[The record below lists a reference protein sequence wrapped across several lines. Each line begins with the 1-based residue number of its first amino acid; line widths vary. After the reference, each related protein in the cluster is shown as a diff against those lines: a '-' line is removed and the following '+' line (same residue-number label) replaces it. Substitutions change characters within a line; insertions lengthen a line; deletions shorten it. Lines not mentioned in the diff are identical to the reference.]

1 MHLLS
6 ARPGGF
12 AEDEGIVTRLEQ
24 SPADMVVLSSADT
37 TLALLAD
44 AYAQLAAQDAQFPS
58 LRLANL
64 LYLRQNA
71 SLDLYLDEV
80 LQHARLIVVDHLG
93 SESTWPYG
101 IGQISALARQRG
113 LALAMFS
120 GDLQQ
125 DPALLARSTLPAT
138 TCQQLWQYLRF
149 GGAAN
154 AAGFLRAAAHAGLG
168 HGQAAPPPRPLPQLA
183 IHLPAELGPAHAVA
197 GIDDWQRHWRS
208 GAPVVALLFYRAHL
222 LAGNTR
228 PFDALALALLEQG
241 LNPLALALDSLKDPL
256 CLQALRSLCQQHQVQ
271 LVLNTTAFAA
281 LNPGQAGAAQPAGEA
296 DAFTPLAGDAPVL
309 QVLISGSNRED
320 WQGDG
325 QGLRPRDIAMQIVLP
340 ELDGRIIGR
349 PISFKGLLRRCAL
362 TQTDVVGYQPEPERI
377 AFTAEL
383 AARWCRLRQ
392 LPAAEKNIALV
403 LANYPGSEG
412 RIGSGIGL
420 DTPASVLAILE
431 ALRAQ
436 GHALGASEQ
445 LPRDGAQLM
454 QLLLQGIANDPAQW
468 PQRPA
473 LQSYALADYRQR
485 LARLPAGMAAAIDA
499 RWGPPE
505 ADPMLRQG
513 RFMIAGLRL
522 GRVFIGIQ
530 PARAHLPAQ
539 PGAAT
544 QDWAGYHDAELVPPH
559 HYLAFYFWLRDVFA
573 IDAVVHVGTH
583 GNLEWLPGKSLAL
596 GAHCWPDAILGPLPH
611 LYPFIVN
618 NPGEGAQAKRR
629 SQAVLIGHL
638 TPPLTQAGSHGPM
651 QALEQLIDEYYDAL
665 LVDARR
671 AKALRQ
677 QILQAVRQQQLAEE
691 LDLGQALAAG
701 QDDAVLERIDA
712 YLCELKET
720 QIRDGLHTF
729 GHSPQGAQR
738 SELLLALL
746 RQGTP
751 EQPSLPQALA
761 ADLQLHPQSAKAPPL
776 PPEPAHWPSTAT
788 WHGPRPALL
797 QAQSAAPWR
806 HHGDTRERL
815 HLLAQQVLQ
824 LALGDAPTGCD
835 AAGHASDDARHH
847 ASHDAQHWQALRQAL
862 PHWPQ
867 TQAVLARLRTQLA
880 PALDACGPRE
890 LQSLCDGLQGRF
902 VPPGP
907 SGAPSR
913 GRPDVLPSGRN
924 FYTLDTRAIPT
935 RTAWALGQQA
945 AQRLIER
952 YLQEHGDYPQ
962 ALGLSVTWG
971 TATMRSGGDDI
982 AQAFALIGVRPRW
995 AEGSQRVVDFEVV
1008 PQVGLG
1014 RPRVDVTLRISG
1026 FFRDAFANVVQMF
1039 DAAVQAVAALDG
1051 EDEAQNPI
1059 RARILRESAALQA
1072 QGLGAQQ
1079 ARAQAGWRVF
1089 GSAAGRYGSGLG
1101 ELLHSGQ
1108 WQDQAQLAQ
1117 AYLQASAYAYGQHA
1131 DGLPAHDALRR
1142 RLAQLNIVLHNQDQ
1156 HESDLL
1162 SASDYAEFQG
1172 GMASAARLLSGRQ
1185 PALYHGDLGQPQQAR
1200 VRSLK
1205 EEIGRVVRA
1214 RATNPKWIAGA
1225 MRHGYK
1231 GAFDI
1236 AATVDYLFGFA
1247 ATTDAVSDH
1256 HWALLTDAYAGDAT
1270 VRQFLAEHNSAAL
1283 RDLLERLL
1291 EAMQRGL
1298 WRQPGPY
1305 QELVQQHLLE
1315 LEDQLEH

>member
-1 MHLLS
+1 M
-6 ARPGGF
+6 
-12 AEDEGIVTRLEQ
+12 
-24 SPADMVVLSSADT
+24 
-37 TLALLAD
+37 
-44 AYAQLAAQDAQFPS
+44 
-58 LRLANL
+58 
-64 LYLRQNA
+64 
-71 SLDLYLDEV
+71 
-80 LQHARLIVVDHLG
+80 
-93 SESTWPYG
+93 
-101 IGQISALARQRG
+101 
-113 LALAMFS
+113 
-120 GDLQQ
+120 
-125 DPALLARSTLPAT
+125 
-138 TCQQLWQYLRF
+138 
-149 GGAAN
+149 
-154 AAGFLRAAAHAGLG
+154 
-168 HGQAAPPPRPLPQLA
+168 
-183 IHLPAELGPAHAVA
+183 
-197 GIDDWQRHWRS
+197 
-208 GAPVVALLFYRAHL
+208 
-222 LAGNTR
+222 
-228 PFDALALALLEQG
+228 
-241 LNPLALALDSLKDPL
+241 
-256 CLQALRSLCQQHQVQ
+256 
-271 LVLNTTAFAA
+271 
-281 LNPGQAGAAQPAGEA
+281 
-296 DAFTPLAGDAPVL
+296 
-309 QVLISGSNRED
+309 
-320 WQGDG
+320 
-325 QGLRPRDIAMQIVLP
+325 
-340 ELDGRIIGR
+340 
-349 PISFKGLLRRCAL
+349 
-362 TQTDVVGYQPEPERI
+362 
-377 AFTAEL
+377 
-383 AARWCRLRQ
+383 
-392 LPAAEKNIALV
+392 
-403 LANYPGSEG
+403 
-412 RIGSGIGL
+412 
-420 DTPASVLAILE
+420 
-431 ALRAQ
+431 
-436 GHALGASEQ
+436 
-445 LPRDGAQLM
+445 
-454 QLLLQGIANDPAQW
+454 
-468 PQRPA
+468 
-473 LQSYALADYRQR
+473 
-485 LARLPAGMAAAIDA
+485 
-499 RWGPPE
+499 
-505 ADPMLRQG
+505 
-513 RFMIAGLRL
+513 
-522 GRVFIGIQ
+522 
-530 PARAHLPAQ
+530 
-539 PGAAT
+539 
-544 QDWAGYHDAELVPPH
+544 
-559 HYLAFYFWLRDVFA
+559 
-573 IDAVVHVGTH
+573 
-583 GNLEWLPGKSLAL
+583 
-596 GAHCWPDAILGPLPH
+596 
-611 LYPFIVN
+611 
-618 NPGEGAQAKRR
+618 
-629 SQAVLIGHL
+629 
-638 TPPLTQAGSHGPM
+638 
-651 QALEQLIDEYYDAL
+651 
-665 LVDARR
+665 
-671 AKALRQ
+671 
-677 QILQAVRQQQLAEE
+677 
-691 LDLGQALAAG
+691 
-701 QDDAVLERIDA
+701 
-712 YLCELKET
+712 
-720 QIRDGLHTF
+720 
-729 GHSPQGAQR
+729 
-738 SELLLALL
+738 
-746 RQGTP
+746 
-751 EQPSLPQALA
+751 
-761 ADLQLHPQSAKAPPL
+761 
-776 PPEPAHWPSTAT
+776 
-788 WHGPRPALL
+788 
-797 QAQSAAPWR
+797 
-806 HHGDTRERL
+806 
-815 HLLAQQVLQ
+815 
-824 LALGDAPTGCD
+824 GDAPTGCD

-867 TQAVLARLRTQLA
+867 TQAVLARLRTQLS

-962 ALGLSVTWG
+962 ALGLSVWG

-1256 HWALLTDAYAGDAT
+1256 HWALLTDAYAGDAA